1 MKILLLALL
10 LTNCVASFVLG
21 SQAIVTP
28 EYTLE
33 LPDSWRKIEGA
44 PDTADGLRQDYY
56 ERSGGDVVVR
66 IATARRV
73 AVRVPATLFKERVE
87 KYLHHGAPHAVS
99 TEVKGWHVTRAT
111 AASLI
116 TYDFGGRSYTVR
128 VVLIESPDQVYLVEE
143 RFSPLGQNY
152 ADDRIAIAK
161 SFQLRS
167 AAASRIAA
175 ATEGT
180 LIDRS
185 TYSLILPE
193 GWTVHETYQP
203 KAPGEQGESYRDGDR
218 CAVLVSVMENPGKR
232 TPEELAHFWLS
243 QMNQYKLS
251 NVRRSQSWYGF
262 PVDVCLEGEVVE
274 SDGAGYIKIGIRITQ
289 KKIAML
295 ASIATEPAA
304 AAVTKRPLEVI
315 GQSFRL
321 K

>member
-21 SQAIVTP
+21 SQVIVTP

-33 LPDSWRKIEGA
+33 LPDSWRKVEGA

-152 ADDRIAIAK
+152 VCQRAGRCTKLINRK
-161 SFQLRS
+161 PL
-167 AAASRIAA
+167 ASR
-175 ATEGT
+175 EN
-180 LIDRS
+180 LI
-185 TYSLILPE
+185 
-193 GWTVHETYQP
+193 
-203 KAPGEQGESYRDGDR
+203 
-218 CAVLVSVMENPGKR
+218 VMETDAPCWSR
-232 TPEELAHFWLS
+232 LW
-243 QMNQYKLS
+243 
-251 NVRRSQSWYGF
+251 
-262 PVDVCLEGEVVE
+262 
-274 SDGAGYIKIGIRITQ
+274 KI
-289 KKIAML
+289 L
-295 ASIATEPAA
+295 ASGLRKSWLTSGCR
-304 AAVTKRPLEVI
+304 K
-315 GQSFRL
+315 
-321 K
+321 

>member
-128 VVLIESPDQVYLVEE
+128 VVLIESPEQVYLVEE

-203 KAPGEQGESYRDGDR
+203 KASGQQGECYRDGDR
-218 CAVLVSVMENPGKR
+218 CAVLVSVMDNPRKR
-232 TPEELAHFWLS
+232 TPEEFARFFLS
-243 QMNQYKLS
+243 QFGQPDLS
-251 NVRRSQSWYGF
+251 NVRRSQSWHGF
-262 PVDVCLEGEVVE
+262 PVDVCLEGQLDE
-274 SDGAGYIKIGIRITQ
+274 SDGAGYIKIGVRITQ
-289 KKIAML
+289 NQVAML
-295 ASIATEPAA
+295 ASVATEPAA